1 MFVVLSAAGCSGVFE
16 VVGVV
21 AVVGGSCALSGFS
34 VCYLLMLFCVL
45 FLGFCGLQGRRGRPG
60 SSGRRWSCGLRGSS
74 LSSGVVA
81 VVGGRCG
88 SWGSLEVVRIVMLCL
103 MLSFIY
109 LFFFVS
115 CRLVAVVGGHCRR
128 RGSSGPLP
136 SSGVVA
142 VVAGSCVLSSFSGC
156 CSVLM
161 LFCFSFYVLSFT
173 GSSL

>member
-1 MFVVLSAAGCSGVFE
+1 MFWFFV
-16 VVGVV
+16 
-21 AVVGGSCALSGFS
+21 
-34 VCYLLMLFCVL
+34 
-45 FLGFCGLQGRRGRPG
+45 FCGLQGRRGRPG
-60 SSGRRWSCGLRGSS
+60 SSGRRGSCGLRGSS

-81 VVGGRCG
+81 VVGGRRG
-88 SWGSLEVVRIVMLCL
+88 SWGSLEVVMVVVMCL
-103 MLSFIY
+103 MLFYIFG
-109 LFFFVS
+109 FFCFVS

-161 LFCFSFYVLSFT
+161 LFCVSFACFIVYRVVST
-173 GSSL
+173 VGGRCRRRGSSGSSARRLEG